1 MSNEKPGKYTFAASD
16 ATRESILLRAALCGP
31 TGSGKTKTGLIIGT
45 RMVERM
51 GLGPLYMIDSETRS
65 GLRYAYSAKTKQGYR
80 FKHVPMPEDDF
91 SPLAYIAAIEFC
103 EREGA
108 GVILIDSLSHAW
120 NGING
125 TLEQVDRVTAAA
137 TQARSGN
144 GGKGSTF
151 SDGWRTMTP
160 VQNKLIQRILSSSA
174 HILVTMRAEMDYVV
188 EGSQVRK
195 VGLAPVQR
203 KGVEYEFDLYFD
215 MTQQNWLTATKSR
228 ADLIPQGFQVQRP
241 DVDLAD
247 KICEWL
253 EDAAP
258 EDVERTL
265 GEAVN
270 RAVAEGILA
279 AEEKQPERYKE
290 AKRRLLAW
298 CQARGVSSER
308 AAEAALQ
315 FKERVGLVAGPK
327 AGDGATAPAAS

>member
-16 ATRESILLRAALCGP
+16 ATRERILLRGALCGP

-65 GLRYAYSAKTKQGYR
+65 GLRYAYSPKTKGGYR

-125 TLEQVDRVTAAA
+125 TLEQVDKATEAAA
-137 TQARSGN
+137 QRNQS
-144 GGKGSTF
+144 GKGSTF
-151 SDGWRTMTP
+151 SDGWRKMTP

-174 HILVTMRAEMDYVV
+174 HVLVTMRAEMDYVV
-188 EGSQVRK
+188 EGSK
-195 VGLAPVQR
+195 VTKLGLAPVQR

-215 MTQQNWLTATKSR
+215 LTQKNWLTATKSR
-228 ADLIPQGFQVQRP
+228 ADLIPQGYQVERP
-241 DVDLAD
+241 DVELAD

-270 RAVAEGILA
+270 RAVSEGIIA
-279 AEEKQPERYKE
+279 AEEKNTERYKE

-308 AAEAALQ
+308 AEMAVGQ

-327 AGDGATAPAAS
+327 TAAVAS